1 MSGYVLKP
9 ADRPA
14 TCRFDWRDGYLA
26 ERERIVSDLG
36 WGVQP
41 HLAGA
46 GDLAVIVQ
54 QNDRFRSWA
63 TLIGGRP
70 GHFYFLSNRVRTS
83 DDRVL
88 SRSVVVRIAL
98 GQGPH

>member
-1 MSGYVLKP
+1 MLKA
-9 ADRPA
+9 ADAPA
-14 TCRFDWRDGYLA
+14 TCRFDWRNGYLVG
-26 ERERIVSDLG
+26 RERIISDLG

-41 HLAGA
+41 HQAGA
-46 GDLAVIVQ
+46 GDLVVVVQ

-63 TLIGGRP
+63 TLAGGRP
-70 GHFYFLSNRVRTS
+70 GRFYFLSNRVRTS

-88 SRSVVVRIAL
+88 CRSVVVRIAL